1 MKGMIRYLVSA
12 VVCLSSGLMTA
23 HASDVNSIVLPCAGV
38 KTRYLLYDPDEKRSL
53 PAILLLHGAGD
64 QAGDFLGA
72 WKAFSKKQDVILIA
86 PELPRDL
93 KFEDLAPAVFRCLVD
108 DAKTKVSVDS
118 DRVYVFGNS
127 MGGYLAYDAAMF
139 DSEYFAAV
147 AVHAMGIAEEYR
159 GIVNRANRKI
169 PIAIYIGD
177 EDRLVPVVEVRAT
190 RDLLEK
196 SGFPVHYVEI
206 KGHDHN
212 FYAISGRV
220 SQDAWKFLSE
230 QRLANR

>member
-1 MKGMIRYLVSA
+1 
-12 VVCLSSGLMTA
+12 MTA

-38 KTRYLLYDPDEKRSL
+38 KTRYLFYDPDEKRSL

-139 DSEYFAAV
+139 DSEYW
-147 AVHAMGIAEEYR
+147 MR
-159 GIVNRANRKI
+159 TDWC
-169 PIAIYIGD
+169 P
-177 EDRLVPVVEVRAT
+177 L
-190 RDLLEK
+190 
-196 SGFPVHYVEI
+196 
-206 KGHDHN
+206 
-212 FYAISGRV
+212 
-220 SQDAWKFLSE
+220 
-230 QRLANR
+230 